1 MNASAFIAGRLRFK
15 GKTAMISI
23 AVSFLVMILAVSI
36 SSGFRR
42 EIREGV
48 ASISGDI
55 QLTSA
60 DMNYISEESPISSV
74 PPSLETLE
82 TLNGVKSIDPVVY
95 RAGIIKKD
103 DNIHGVLFKGIT
115 QNDSLADLNIS
126 VPSRLADI
134 LGIEAGDDLVAYFV
148 GERVKLRKFHVHD
161 VYRSL
166 VDADENLIVFA
177 SMADL
182 QRLNGWEED
191 EVSALEVSLTDAF
204 RKNKRLHSKTDQIG
218 TIALTMAGTYDDAL
232 LATAVVDKY
241 PQLFDWLDLIDF
253 NVLVILILMTIVAGF
268 NMISGLLILLFQN
281 ISTIGILK
289 SMGMTDK
296 SIAEVFLRV
305 SSNLVLKGMAIGN
318 GIALLFCFIQG
329 STHFLK
335 LNPENYFISFVPV
348 RVNLPA
354 ILIADLVAYVVI
366 MVLLLI
372 PSLFISKVD
381 PAQTVRAQ

>member
-15 GKTAMISI
+15 GKTAVISI

-74 PPSLETLE
+74 PPSLESLE

>member
-74 PPSLETLE
+74 PPSLESLE

>member
-74 PPSLETLE
+74 PPSLESLE
-82 TLNGVKSIDPVVY
+82 TLNGIKSIDPVVY